1 MMDESSLPRIILC
14 SLANMT
20 HLCFVGSYTFP
31 WGQFVQL
38 KPPSELWHIPLHLF
52 GIEHSSIST
61 PIRIIVVSYGGL
73 KSKRLHLS
81 LTNVMCD
88 RLYLLVLQVDT

>member
-1 MMDESSLPRIILC
+1 
-14 SLANMT
+14 
-20 HLCFVGSYTFP
+20 
-31 WGQFVQL
+31 
-38 KPPSELWHIPLHLF
+38 LWHIPLHLF